1 MKLVKAYNS
10 VSLVLRIVIGMVI
23 GAALAL
29 LIPNAAVTA
38 PGIGILGTLFVGAL
52 KAIAPLLISALAQSK
67 EKLGKQFG
75 TVIVLYLVS
84 TFLAAVIAVIASYL
98 FPVTI
103 TLTEAV
109 SDSAPESF
117 AAIFTGLLNNI
128 VSNPIGSIVSAN
140 YLGVLFWAIVL
151 GFAFKGA
158 SDTTKK
164 FLADASEAVTKA
176 VRFVIN
182 LAPFGILGLVFSA
195 VSTSGLAIF
204 TEYGKLLL
212 ILVGCMLF
220 AALVVN
226 PIMTFIV
233 IRKNPYPLV
242 FKCLKESGVTAFFTR
257 SSAANIP
264 VNMSLCESLGL
275 DKEFYSV
282 SIPLGATIN
291 MAGAAVTI
299 TVMTLAAV
307 HTLGITVQL
316 SCPSWQRSA
325 RAARPALRAARCCS
339 SPWPAPC
346 SASPMTSPCRSSA
359 SASSSASFRTPS
371 RPPSTPRPMRCSPPL
386 RSSSSGARPA
396 RRSSSEPIT
405 EIVAAP
411 HGLSRETL
419 LFSAAFVKSTRN
431 PAGFLKESGNFLDFP
446 AAIL

>member
-52 KAIAPLLISALAQSK
+52 KAIAPLLVFVLIISALAQSK

-103 TLTEAV
+103 TLTEAA

-307 HTLGITVQL
+307 AIILSVMAALGACGASGVAGGSLLLI
-316 SCPSWQRSA
+316 PMA
-325 RAARPALRAARCCS
+325 CS
-339 SPWPAPC
+339 LFGISNDVAMQVVGVGFIIGVIQD
-346 SASPMTSPCRSSA
+346 SVETAIN
-359 SASSSASFRTPS
+359 SSSDALFTAVAEFKQWRKA
-371 RPPSTPRPMRCSPPL
+371 
-386 RSSSSGARPA
+386 GK
-396 RRSSSEPIT
+396 
-405 EIVAAP
+405 EIK
-411 HGLSRETL
+411 
-419 LFSAAFVKSTRN
+419 F
-431 PAGFLKESGNFLDFP
+431 
-446 AAIL
+446 

>member
-52 KAIAPLLISALAQSK
+52 KAIAPLLVFVLIISALAQSK

-103 TLTEAV
+103 TLTEAA

-291 MAGAAVTI
+291 MDGTSIMQGVAVVFAAPAFGIHLTPMDYVTVI
-299 TVMTLAAV
+299 GTATLASVGTAGVPSVGLVTLTMVFNSVGLPVEAIGLIMGIDRILDMTRTAV
-307 HTLGITVQL
+307 NITGDAV
-316 SCPSWQRSA
+316 C
-325 RAARPALRAARCCS
+325 
-339 SPWPAPC
+339 
-346 SASPMTSPCRSSA
+346 T
-359 SASSSASFRTPS
+359 T
-371 RPPSTPRPMRCSPPL
+371 
-386 RSSSSGARPA
+386 
-396 RRSSSEPIT
+396 
-405 EIVAAP
+405 IVAHQNGA
-411 HGLSRETL
+411 LDKKVFNET
-419 LFSAAFVKSTRN
+419 
-431 PAGFLKESGNFLDFP
+431 E
-446 AAIL
+446 

>member
-52 KAIAPLLISALAQSK
+52 KAIAPLLVFVLIISALAQSK

-103 TLTEAV
+103 TLTEAA

-307 HTLGITVQL
+307 HTLGITVM
-316 SCPSWQRSA
+316 
-325 RAARPALRAARCCS
+325 AALGACGASGVAGGSLLLIPMACS
-339 SPWPAPC
+339 LFGISNDVAMQVVGVGFIIGVIQD
-346 SASPMTSPCRSSA
+346 SVETAIN
-359 SASSSASFRTPS
+359 SSSDALFTAVAEFKQWRKA
-371 RPPSTPRPMRCSPPL
+371 
-386 RSSSSGARPA
+386 GK
-396 RRSSSEPIT
+396 
-405 EIVAAP
+405 EI
-411 HGLSRETL
+411 
-419 LFSAAFVKSTRN
+419 KY
-431 PAGFLKESGNFLDFP
+431 
-446 AAIL
+446 